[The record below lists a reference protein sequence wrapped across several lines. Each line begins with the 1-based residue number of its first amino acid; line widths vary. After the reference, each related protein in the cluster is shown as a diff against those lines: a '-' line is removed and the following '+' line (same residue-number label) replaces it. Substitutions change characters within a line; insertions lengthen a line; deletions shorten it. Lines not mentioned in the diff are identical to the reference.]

1 MGQYDDIINLPH
13 HVSDYHKPM
22 PMENRA
28 AQFAPFAA
36 LSGHNDAIAETARL
50 TDIIRELSEDEQDCL
65 TKKLNYILESGSP
78 AIITYFVRDTTKAG
92 GTYKRVN
99 GFVKKYNEIDRT
111 LILKDGKIIPLDFI
125 SEIEMKGS
133 ICYYRE

>member
-28 AQFAPFAA
+28 AQFAPFAT

-78 AIITYFVRDTTKAG
+78 AIITYFVRDTTKVG
-92 GTYKRVN
+92 GTYKKVN

-125 SEIEMKGS
+125 SEIEIKDNN
-133 ICYYRE
+133 IEI